1 MIIVLSSL
9 IGVVI
14 LTDISLMVCWVYF
27 ERGNRK
33 KTADSD
39 LENWP
44 KVSILLAVRNE
55 EENIQRCFTSLM
67 ALDYQKDKIEIL
79 IGDDN
84 STDSTYELVER
95 LIANHPNCHLFK
107 IDDETSHQKA
117 KAKVLGQLAQKASGQ
132 YYFVT
137 DADMRL
143 PESWIKE
150 MVITAESG
158 IDIITGVTLVEDNKW
173 QSIDWLFA
181 IAMIYVLDCLGK
193 PVTAMGNNM
202 MISRRAYKAV
212 GGYEKIPFSITED
225 MELFRHARKEGFK
238 VKHIFNYSVLG
249 FTKSIKEVSSLFHQR
264 KRWMHGALQL
274 KWPMITILV
283 IQAFYFPLII
293 SAFIISPIIALGL
306 FIVKTMIQ
314 ALFIH
319 FSARTL
325 KHKVSVIHLF
335 LYEFYSW
342 FVSIGSG
349 LFYLSGSK
357 VIWKGRKY

>member
-1 MIIVLSSL
+1 MIIVLLCL

-14 LTDISLMVCWVYF
+14 LTDICLIVCWIYF
-27 ERGNRK
+27 KNRRK
-33 KTADSD
+33 EEHKVPVQ
-39 LENWP
+39 WP

-55 EENIQRCFTSLM
+55 EENIERCLSSLV
-67 ALDYQKDKIEIL
+67 ALDYPKDKIEIL
-79 IGDDN
+79 IGDD
-84 STDSTYELVER
+84 DSSDNTYALVEQ
-95 LIANHPNCHLFK
+95 LIEHHPNCFLFK
-107 IDDETSHQKA
+107 IDDQVSHQKA
-117 KAKVLGQLAQKASGQ
+117 KAKVLVQLAQKATGQ

-143 PESWIKE
+143 SKSWIKE
-150 MVITAESG
+150 MVTAAESG
-158 IDIITGVTLVEDNKW
+158 IDIITGVTLVEDNKC

-181 IAMIYVLDCLGK
+181 IAMIYILDCLGK
-193 PVTAMGNNM
+193 PVTTMGNNM
-202 MISRRAYKAV
+202 MISKRAYEAV

-225 MELFRHARKEGFK
+225 MELFLHVRKAGFK
-238 VKHIFNYSVLG
+238 VKHIFNDSVLG
-249 FTKSIKEVSSLFHQR
+249 FTKSIKEVSTLFHQR

-283 IQAFYFPLII
+283 IQAFYFPFII
-293 SAFIISPIIALGL
+293 CAFIFSPFIALGL

-319 FSARTL
+319 LSAKTL
-325 KHKVSVIHLF
+325 KHKVSFINIF

-349 LFYLSGSK
+349 LFYLSGTK